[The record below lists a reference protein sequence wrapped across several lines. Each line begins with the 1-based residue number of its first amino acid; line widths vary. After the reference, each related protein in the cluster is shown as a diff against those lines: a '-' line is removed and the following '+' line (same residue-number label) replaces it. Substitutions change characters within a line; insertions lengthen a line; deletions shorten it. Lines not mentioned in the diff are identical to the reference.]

1 MEAVVE
7 IMYEYK
13 IKEIVKV
20 VDGDTVDVLIDL
32 GFHVYHKE
40 RVRLSGIDTP
50 EMNSNNVLEKEMA
63 KKAKTFITTW
73 LKEQKNLTIKTYKD
87 DKYGRLLGE
96 IFGNGGVCVNNLLME
111 KGLAWDYLTNTKDVN
126 LLLELQQP
134 K

>member
-1 MEAVVE
+1 
-7 IMYEYK
+7 MYEYK

-20 VDGDTVDVLIDL
+20 IDGDTVDILIDL
-32 GFHVYHKE
+32 GFSVYHKE

-50 EMNSNNVLEKEMA
+50 EMNSKNVLEKEMA

-111 KGLAWDYLTNTKDVN
+111 KGLAWDYLTDTRDIN

>member
-1 MEAVVE
+1 
-7 IMYEYK
+7 MYEYK

-32 GFHVYHKE
+32 GFSVYHKE

-50 EMNSNNVLEKEMA
+50 EMNSKNLTEKEIA
-63 KKAKTFITTW
+63 KKAKSFLTVW
-73 LKEQKNLTIKTYKD
+73 LKDQKNLTIKTYKD

-111 KGLAWDYLTNTKDVN
+111 KGLAWDYLTDTRDVN
-126 LLLELQQP
+126 LLIELKQP

>member
-1 MEAVVE
+1 
-7 IMYEYK
+7 MYEYK

-32 GFHVYHKE
+32 GFSVYHKE

-50 EMNSNNVLEKEMA
+50 EMNSKNVLEKEIA

-111 KGLAWDYLTNTKDVN
+111 KGFAWDYLTDTRDIN

>member
-1 MEAVVE
+1 
-7 IMYEYK
+7 MYEYK

-20 VDGDTVDVLIDL
+20 IDGDTVDILIDL
-32 GFHVYHKE
+32 GFSVYHKE

-50 EMNSNNVLEKEMA
+50 EMNSKNVLEKEMA

-111 KGLAWDYLTNTKDVN
+111 KGFAWNYLTDTRDIN

>member
-1 MEAVVE
+1 
-7 IMYEYK
+7 MYEYK

-20 VDGDTVDVLIDL
+20 IDGDTVDILIDL
-32 GFHVYHKE
+32 GFSVYHKE

-50 EMNSNNVLEKEMA
+50 EMNSKNVLEKEIA

-111 KGLAWDYLTNTKDVN
+111 KGFAWNYLTDTRDIN

>member
-1 MEAVVE
+1 
-7 IMYEYK
+7 MYEYK

-32 GFHVYHKE
+32 GFSVYHKE

-50 EMNSNNVLEKEMA
+50 EMNSKNVLEKEIA

-111 KGLAWDYLTNTKDVN
+111 KGFAWNYLTDTRDIN

>member
-1 MEAVVE
+1 
-7 IMYEYK
+7 MYEYK

-32 GFHVYHKE
+32 GFSVYHKE

-50 EMNSNNVLEKEMA
+50 EMNSKNLTEKEIA
-63 KKAKTFITTW
+63 KKAKSFLTVW
-73 LKEQKNLTIKTYKD
+73 LKDQKNLTIKTYKD

-96 IFGNGGVCVNNLLME
+96 IFGNGGVCINNLLME
-111 KGLAWDYLTNTKDVN
+111 KGLAWDYLTDIKDVN
-126 LLLELQQP
+126 LLIELQQP

>member
-1 MEAVVE
+1 
-7 IMYEYK
+7 MYEYK

-20 VDGDTVDVLIDL
+20 IDGDTVDILIDL
-32 GFHVYHKE
+32 GFSVYHKE

-50 EMNSNNVLEKEMA
+50 EMNSKNVLEKEMA

-111 KGLAWDYLTNTKDVN
+111 KGFAWDYLTDTRDIN

>member
-1 MEAVVE
+1 
-7 IMYEYK
+7 MYEYK

-20 VDGDTVDVLIDL
+20 IDGDTVDILIDL
-32 GFHVYHKE
+32 GFSVYHKE

-50 EMNSNNVLEKEMA
+50 EMNSKNLTEKEIA
-63 KKAKTFITTW
+63 KKAKAFLTVW
-73 LKEQKNLTIKTYKD
+73 LKDQKNLTIKTYKD

-111 KGLAWDYLTNTKDVN
+111 KGFAWDYLTDTRDIN

>member
-1 MEAVVE
+1 
-7 IMYEYK
+7 MYEYK

-32 GFHVYHKE
+32 GFSVYHKE

-50 EMNSNNVLEKEMA
+50 EMNSKNLTEKEIA
-63 KKAKTFITTW
+63 KKAKAFLTVW
-73 LKEQKNLTIKTYKD
+73 LKDQKNLTIKTYKD

-111 KGLAWDYLTNTKDVN
+111 KGFAWDYLTDTRDIN

>member
-1 MEAVVE
+1 
-7 IMYEYK
+7 MYEYK

-32 GFHVYHKE
+32 GFSVYHKE

-50 EMNSNNVLEKEMA
+50 EMNSKNLTEKEIA
-63 KKAKTFITTW
+63 KKAKAFLTVW
-73 LKEQKNLTIKTYKD
+73 LKDQKNLTIKTYKD

-111 KGLAWDYLTNTKDVN
+111 KGLAWDYLTDTRDIN

>member
-1 MEAVVE
+1 
-7 IMYEYK
+7 MYEYK

-20 VDGDTVDVLIDL
+20 IDGDTVDILIDL
-32 GFHVYHKE
+32 GFSVYHEE

-50 EMNSNNVLEKEMA
+50 EMNSKNVLEKEMA

-111 KGLAWDYLTNTKDVN
+111 KGFAWDYLTDTRDIN

>member
-1 MEAVVE
+1 
-7 IMYEYK
+7 MYEYK

-20 VDGDTVDVLIDL
+20 IDGDTVDILIDL
-32 GFHVYHKE
+32 GFSVYHKE

-50 EMNSNNVLEKEMA
+50 EMNSKNLTEKEIA

-111 KGLAWDYLTNTKDVN
+111 KGLAWDYLTDTRDIN

>member
-1 MEAVVE
+1 
-7 IMYEYK
+7 MYEYK

-32 GFHVYHKE
+32 GFSIYHKE

-50 EMNSNNVLEKEMA
+50 EMNSKNLTEKEIA
-63 KKAKTFITTW
+63 KKAKSFLTVW
-73 LKEQKNLTIKTYKD
+73 LKDQKNLTIKTYKD

-96 IFGNGGVCVNNLLME
+96 IFGNGGVCINNLLME
-111 KGLAWDYLTNTKDVN
+111 KGLAWDYLTDIKDVN
-126 LLLELQQP
+126 LLIELQQP